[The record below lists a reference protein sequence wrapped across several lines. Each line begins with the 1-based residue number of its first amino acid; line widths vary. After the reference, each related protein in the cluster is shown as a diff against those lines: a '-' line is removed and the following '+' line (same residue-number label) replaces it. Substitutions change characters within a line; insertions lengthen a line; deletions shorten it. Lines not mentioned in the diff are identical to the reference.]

1 MDRKTTHSVK
11 MAVVGQTGVGK
22 SSLSERFATGRFR
35 EIVDATIGAAF
46 LSMKVNRPTHD
57 VQLQIW
63 DTAGQERYRALAPL
77 YYRHAHIILIV
88 YNVCDR
94 DSYKEALRWRREISS
109 VLKSRAIYALV
120 GNKADLKEL
129 RTVSREEAQAEAE
142 LHNMHFAEVSAKSGI
157 GTDALLEEVT
167 DGIPKLQLERDQ
179 DTITLKEEPS
189 FTERW
194 ISFCY

>member
-1 MDRKTTHSVK
+1 MDRKPTHSVK

-120 GNKADLKEL
+120 GNKADLIEL

-142 LHNMHFAEVSAKSGI
+142 LYNMHFAEVSAKSGI

-167 DGIPKLQLERDQ
+167 DGIPKLQSDRDQ